1 MSKNTVSESYV
12 FSLIDSSP
20 DPLLVINQEG
30 EILIVNNQLKNVFGY
45 DKEELIGKKIELLL
59 PETIRN
65 KHISLRDSFFDNP
78 SIRLMGEDRNLK
90 AVRKNGEVF
99 PVEVSLS
106 PIPEQQ
112 QVIAIVRDIT
122 KRKELDNKLAVRD
135 KYITALMDST
145 PDPLLVVNNSG
156 EIIIINQQ
164 LTEVFGYEKEELIGK
179 KIEELLPQ
187 EFRSGHINVRNNFF
201 DKPSV
206 RMMGEDME
214 LKALRKNGK
223 TFPVEI
229 SLSPLPEQ
237 QQVIAVVRDIT
248 KRKELDDKL
257 ADAIVE
263 ANASNQ
269 AKSDFL
275 ANMSHEIRTP
285 MNAIIGMSYLALQTD
300 LNRKQH
306 NYIQKVHRSGESLL
320 GIINDILDFSKIEAG
335 KLEMESINFLI
346 EEVFDNV
353 SNLLGLKAEE
363 KGLELM
369 FNLPHELPS
378 ALIGDPLRLG
388 QVLLNLGN
396 NAVKFTD
403 AGGDITIAVE
413 LKELSGQDV
422 FIKFSVIDSGIGM
435 TPEQQGKL
443 FQSFTQ
449 ADAST
454 SRKYGGTGLGLAISK
469 TLSELM
475 GGEIWVESE
484 VDKGSSFHFTAKFE
498 LQQGVATTT
507 KRKETDLNDLRVLV
521 VDDNATAREI
531 LTTIMANFGMRVDQ
545 AGSGE
550 AAIALLENASDIDP
564 YKLVLMDWKMPGLD
578 GVETTREIQKNTS
591 LEVIPTVIMVTA
603 YGRDEASSSASDVDI
618 KGFLT
623 KPVTQ
628 STLLDTVMMAMGKGL
643 TQNNRAET
651 SRENSISEINKLRG
665 AKILLVEDNELNQEL
680 AKALLEDNGLV
691 VEIANNGVEALSQ
704 LDSSEFDGVLMD
716 CQMPIMDGYE
726 ATRKIR
732 EQSIYKDLPIL
743 AMTANAMVGDREKVI
758 AAGMND
764 HIAKPINVKEMF
776 KTMAHW
782 ISVSVQVKTP
792 VNERGNVIEGNIHI
806 PNIEGIDI
814 NAGLEITQGNRKL
827 YKKLLLKFEESQKD
841 FVQQFD
847 DALKSDDSSAP
858 ERYAHTLKGVAGNIG
873 AKNVQVAAAELE
885 DACRNK
891 LTPQEI
897 FLLRNTLDSLLSEV
911 LTSLSLLVVD
921 DMDHKLSEGVLDK
934 EKFAVLTQK
943 LKELLEDDDTDAM
956 GVIDEMHDFEG
967 ISEYEEALSLLSK
980 AIDKYD
986 FEGALDVLKSFKN

>member
-1 MSKNTVSESYV
+1 MSKNTVSKSYV
-12 FSLIDSSP
+12 FSLIDSTP

-45 DKEELIGKKIELLL
+45 DKEELIGKKVELLL

-90 AVRKNGEVF
+90 AARKNGEVF

-164 LTEVFGYEKEELIGK
+164 LTEVFGYQKEEIIGK

-591 LEVIPTVIMVTA
+591 LEVVPTVIMVTA

-891 LTPQEI
+891 STPQEI
-897 FLLRNTLDSLLSEV
+897 FLLRDALDSLLSEV

-921 DMDHKLSEGVLDK
+921 DMDHKLSEGLLDK
-934 EKFAVLTQK
+934 EKFAVLTQR

-986 FEGALDVLKSFKN
+986 FEGALDVLESFEN